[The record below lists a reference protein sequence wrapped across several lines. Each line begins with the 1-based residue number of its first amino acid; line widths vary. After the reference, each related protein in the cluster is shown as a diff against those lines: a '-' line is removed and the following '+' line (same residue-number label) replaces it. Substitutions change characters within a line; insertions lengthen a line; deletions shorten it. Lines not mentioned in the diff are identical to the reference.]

1 MLVIICVLIIYEK
14 KTNKKNITKLS
25 RLPPGCD
32 DFLHVTVTPQLAP
45 DNKLMRLKR
54 LGHANEAP
62 QSEKRGS

>member
-1 MLVIICVLIIYEK
+1 MK
-14 KTNKKNITKLS
+14 KKKKNLTKLS
-25 RLPPGCD
+25 RLLPGCD